1 MQVFV
6 QTCESFSYLMPQCY
20 IVGLEFLSVISRG
33 LFLRGAILNVT
44 VLLDASISLA
54 KPTLMVYLALGML
67 AVVTRYSLWRLVG
80 LDASIVN

>member
-1 MQVFV
+1 MGFV
-6 QTCESFSYLMPQCY
+6 P
-20 IVGLEFLSVISRG
+20 SR
-33 LFLRGAILNVT
+33 RYNIACCLNVT

-80 LDASIVN
+80 LDASIVNWKSPEVTNAYLKQI